1 MNVKEIL
8 HKLREKKLVVGA
20 VLLYYLIRAISAIEN
35 YINPDDLRHA
45 DISTKYR
52 LYQVYLS
59 IGQFLIGC
67 LLAYL
72 FLRDNKFAKWIFL
85 IYTGIVGLLLSFG
98 CILFLI
104 RDAVKGIHLED
115 TPSYIFGFLIG
126 LLFINFSLALFIKTP
141 PAPAP
146 PG

>member
-8 HKLREKKLVVGA
+8 HKLRGKKIAVGA
-20 VLLYYLIRAISAIEN
+20 VLFYYLIRAISAITN
-35 YINPDDLRHA
+35 YINPADIRYA
-45 DISTKYR
+45 DISTRYR
-52 LYQVYLS
+52 LYQAYLS
-59 IGQFLIGC
+59 IGQFFIGC

-72 FLRDNKFAKWIFL
+72 FLRDYKFAKWIFL

-104 RDAVKGIHLED
+104 RDAARGIHIED
-115 TPSYIFGFLIG
+115 TPSYIFGFFIG
-126 LLFINFSLALFIKTP
+126 LLFINFSLALFIKTTP
-141 PAPAP
+141 TPAP

>member
-8 HKLREKKLVVGA
+8 HKLREKKIAVGA
-20 VLLYYLIRAISAIEN
+20 VLFYYLVRAISTIEN
-35 YINPDDLRHA
+35 YINPADIRHA
-45 DISTKYR
+45 DILTKYR
-52 LYQVYLS
+52 LYEVYAS
-59 IGQFLIGC
+59 IGQFFIGC

-72 FLRDNKFAKWIFL
+72 FLRDNKFAKWFFL
-85 IYTGIVGLLLSFG
+85 IYTGICGLFMSFG
-98 CILFLI
+98 CVLFLI

-115 TPSYIFGFLIG
+115 TLYNILGILIG
-126 LLFINFSLALFIKTP
+126 LLFINFSLALFIKTT